1 MADRADR
8 FDRSD
13 FEGRPSI
20 TPVKA
25 VLADDAEPYDYIVQT
40 GDTLERI
47 AEKWL
52 GGASEWPYLYE
63 ANRSRIKDPNRI
75 QPGLKL
81 VIPPRRE
88 KPTRPPEKKAR
99 GRAVPLVEGTK
110 VPVGPARLKRLYLT
124 YKNLPKIERMRFL
137 KIGDETEQDFTK
149 DEWKKADLEW
159 MNDLSGVPLPF
170 DTGVALYRAY
180 RRLPI
185 AYRMSLVRAAIE
197 KETGFTLDEMNQTD
211 IGKIDPSELEPNYG
225 QGTTI

>member
-1 MADRADR
+1 M
-8 FDRSD
+8 
-13 FEGRPSI
+13 
-20 TPVKA
+20 A
-25 VLADDAEPYDYIVQT
+25 VLADDAEPYDYIVQL

-52 GGASEWPYLYE
+52 GGGAEWPRLYE
-63 ANRSRIKDPNRI
+63 ANRNRIKDPNLI

-88 KPTRPPEKKAR
+88 QPPQSKHRVR
-99 GRAVPLVEGTK
+99 GRAVPLVEGAK
-110 VPVGPARLKRLYLT
+110 VPDGPARLKRLYLT
-124 YKNLPKIERMRFL
+124 YKHLPKLERMRFL
-137 KIGDETEQDFTK
+137 KILDEAEQDYTK
-149 DEWKKADLEW
+149 DELKKADLEW
-159 MNDLSGVPLPF
+159 MNDLSGAPLPL

-197 KETGFTLDEMNQTD
+197 KETGFTMDEMNKTD
-211 IGKIDPSELEPNYG
+211 VGKIDPSELEPNYG

>member
-1 MADRADR
+1 MTERADR

-13 FEGRPSI
+13 FDGRPSMK
-20 TPVKA
+20 PVKA
-25 VLADDAEPYDYIVQT
+25 VLADDSEPYDYVVQP

-52 GGASEWPYLYE
+52 GGASEWPHLYQ

-81 VIPPRRE
+81 VIPPRRDGS
-88 KPTRPPEKKAR
+88 TTHQLRVR
-99 GRAVPLVEGTK
+99 GQSVPLVDGTK
-110 VPVGPARLKRLYLT
+110 VPVGTTRLKRLYLT

-137 KIGDETEQDFTK
+137 KIGDEAEQDFSK
-149 DEWKKADLEW
+149 EEWKKADLEW
-159 MNDLSGVPLPF
+159 LKDLAGAPLPL

-185 AYRMSLVRAAIE
+185 AHRMSLLRATVE
-197 KETGFTLDEMNQTD
+197 NEVEFTMDEMNQTD
-211 IGKIDPSELEPNYG
+211 IRKIDPSELEPNYG
-225 QGTTI
+225 RRTTV

>member
-20 TPVKA
+20 MPVKA
-25 VLADDAEPYDYIVQT
+25 VLTDDTEPYDYIVQP

-52 GGASEWPYLYE
+52 GVASEWPYLYE

-88 KPTRPPEKKAR
+88 KPAQPEKRVR
-99 GRAVPLVEGTK
+99 GRAVPMAEGTK
-110 VPVGPARLKRLYLT
+110 VPAEPARLH
-124 YKNLPKIERMRFL
+124 
-137 KIGDETEQDFTK
+137 IGRDESDGPRK
-149 DEWKKADLEW
+149 DRP
-159 MNDLSGVPLPF
+159 V
-170 DTGVALYRAY
+170 
-180 RRLPI
+180 
-185 AYRMSLVRAAIE
+185 
-197 KETGFTLDEMNQTD
+197 
-211 IGKIDPSELEPNYG
+211 
-225 QGTTI
+225 

>member
-1 MADRADR
+1 MTDRADR

-25 VLADDAEPYDYIVQT
+25 VLADDAEPYDYIVQP

-52 GGASEWPYLYE
+52 GGASEWRHLYE
-63 ANRSRIKDPNRI
+63 ANRSRIQDPNLIR
-75 QPGLKL
+75 PGLKL

-88 KPTRPPEKKAR
+88 KPAKPEKRVR
-99 GRAVPLVEGTK
+99 GRAVPMAEGTK
-110 VPVGPARLKRLYLT
+110 LPVGPARLKRLYLT
-124 YKNLPKIERMRFL
+124 YKNLPKLERMRFL
-137 KIGDETEQDFTK
+137 KIMDETEQDYKK

-159 MNDLSGVPLPF
+159 MNDLSGTPLPL

-185 AYRMSLVRAAIE
+185 VYRMALVRAAME

-211 IGKIDPSELEPNYG
+211 LGKIDPSELEPNYG
-225 QGTTI
+225 QGNTI